1 MEFFCFNLQKIGD
14 PITLR
19 YTESTTRGAA
29 FEELGS
35 SLQLVR
41 KFLDQCEKKD
51 EKYSHLEQADLDKVK
66 KCLKEKSEWFD
77 KQLNAQNKLKKH
89 ENPVVLTSQIQQS
102 KQVGHI

>member
-1 MEFFCFNLQKIGD
+1 M
-14 PITLR
+14 
-19 YTESTTRGAA
+19 
-29 FEELGS
+29 
-35 SLQLVR
+35 R

-102 KQVGHI
+102 KQVGQIIELWHLISNNVVFWQV